1 MPLELVTIPCLSDN
15 YVFLL
20 HSPETGETAVVDAP
34 ESDAI
39 LSELKRRNWQL
50 SEIWLTHHHWDHIDG
65 AAELRDRTGAR
76 IFGAA
81 ADEHRLPPLNAT
93 VTEGETYRFAGYDV
107 EVFDVPGHTVG
118 HVAFY
123 VPSAGLAFTGDSLM
137 ALGCGRLFEGTADQM
152 WGGLCKLAALPPETI
167 ICSGHEYSESNA
179 KFAQSIETGN
189 DDLNKRCEDI
199 RTKRAAGLP
208 TVPTT
213 LELELKTN
221 PFLRAGQNSIK
232 QAVNMEG
239 ADDVMVFAEIRKRK
253 DQF

>member
-39 LSELKRRNWQL
+39 LAELKRRNWQL

-76 IFGAA
+76 IIGAA